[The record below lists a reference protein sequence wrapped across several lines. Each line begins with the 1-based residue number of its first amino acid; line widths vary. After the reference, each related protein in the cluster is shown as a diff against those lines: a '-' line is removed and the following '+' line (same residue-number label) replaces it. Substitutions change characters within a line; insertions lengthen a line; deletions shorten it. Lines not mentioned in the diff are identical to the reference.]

1 MGFFESAKMFANQAV
16 DSTRYAAQKTKLK
29 SNIKSEENNIERQYT
44 EIGRYY
50 FNKYVNNPD
59 PEVVQFYDNAKRS
72 MDAIYRHNQEIARI
86 ESMEAA
92 MNQGGNH
99 QYGQQNMQPN
109 MQQGFNQNNMG
120 GMQPNPQGFN
130 QNNMGGMQP
139 NPQGFNQS
147 NMGGMQPNQQG
158 FNQSNMGGMQPNPQ
172 GFNQNNMGGMQGF
185 NQNNVGGMQPNPQGF
200 NQDIQ
205 GGVTPAEPQNI
216 APAASQADNNSEQ

>member
-16 DSTRYAAQKTKLK
+16 DSTRYAAQKTKLR
-29 SNIKSEENNIERQYT
+29 SNIKSEDNNIERQYT

-59 PEVVQFYDNAKRS
+59 PEVAQFYDNAKRS

-92 MNQGGNH
+92 MNQGGNQ
-99 QYGQQNMQPN
+99 QYAQPN

-120 GMQPNPQGFN
+120 GMQPNSQGFN
-130 QNNMGGMQP
+130 QNNMG
-139 NPQGFNQS
+139 S
-147 NMGGMQPNQQG
+147 
-158 FNQSNMGGMQPNPQ
+158 MQPNPQ

-200 NQDIQ
+200 NQNIQ

-216 APAASQADNNSEQ
+216 APAASQADNSLSSKKYREQEILRIGRTA

>member
-16 DSTRYAAQKTKLK
+16 DSTRYAAQKTKLR
-29 SNIKSEENNIERQYT
+29 SNIKSEDNNIERQYT

-59 PEVVQFYDNAKRS
+59 PEVAQFYDNAKRS

-92 MNQGGNH
+92 MNQGGNQ
-99 QYGQQNMQPN
+99 QYAQPN

-130 QNNMGGMQP
+130 QNNMG
-139 NPQGFNQS
+139 S
-147 NMGGMQPNQQG
+147 
-158 FNQSNMGGMQPNPQ
+158 MQPNPQ

-200 NQDIQ
+200 NQNIQ

-216 APAASQADNNSEQ
+216 APAASQDDNNSEQ

>member
-92 MNQGGNH
+92 MNQGGNQ
-99 QYGQQNMQPN
+99 QYGQPNMQPN
-109 MQQGFNQNNMG
+109 MQQGFNQSNMG

-130 QNNMGGMQP
+130 QNNMGSMQP
-139 NPQGFNQS
+139 NPQGFNQ
-147 NMGGMQPNQQG
+147 N
-158 FNQSNMGGMQPNPQ
+158 NMGGMQPNPQ

-200 NQDIQ
+200 NQSIQ

>member
-16 DSTRYAAQKTKLK
+16 DSTRYAAQKTKLR
-29 SNIKSEENNIERQYT
+29 SNIKSEDNNIERQYT

-59 PEVVQFYDNAKRS
+59 PEVAQFYDNAKRS

-92 MNQGGNH
+92 MNQGGNQ
-99 QYGQQNMQPN
+99 QYAQPN

-120 GMQPNPQGFN
+120 SMQPNPQGFN
-130 QNNMGGMQP
+130 QNNMG
-139 NPQGFNQS
+139 S
-147 NMGGMQPNQQG
+147 
-158 FNQSNMGGMQPNPQ
+158 MQPNPQ
-172 GFNQNNMGGMQGF
+172 GFNQNNMGSMQGF

-200 NQDIQ
+200 NQNIQ

>member
-120 GMQPNPQGFN
+120 GKQPNPQGFN
-130 QNNMGGMQP
+130 QN
-139 NPQGFNQS
+139 
-147 NMGGMQPNQQG
+147 
-158 FNQSNMGGMQPNPQ
+158 NMGGMQPNPQ

-216 APAASQADNNSEQ
+216 APAASQADNNSEK

>member
-130 QNNMGGMQP
+130 Q
-139 NPQGFNQS
+139 
-147 NMGGMQPNQQG
+147 
-158 FNQSNMGGMQPNPQ
+158 SNMGGMQPNPQ

-205 GGVTPAEPQNI
+205 GGVTPAG
-216 APAASQADNNSEQ
+216 ASEYCPGSFAG

>member
-92 MNQGGNH
+92 MNQGGNQ
-99 QYGQQNMQPN
+99 QYGQPNMQPN
-109 MQQGFNQNNMG
+109 MQ
-120 GMQPNPQGFN
+120 
-130 QNNMGGMQP
+130 
-139 NPQGFNQS
+139 
-147 NMGGMQPNQQG
+147 
-158 FNQSNMGGMQPNPQ
+158 Q

-200 NQDIQ
+200 NQNIQ

-216 APAASQADNNSEQ
+216 APAAPAASQADSNSEQ

>member
-92 MNQGGNH
+92 MNQGGNQ
-99 QYGQQNMQPN
+99 QYAQPN

-139 NPQGFNQS
+139 NPQGFNQ
-147 NMGGMQPNQQG
+147 N
-158 FNQSNMGGMQPNPQ
+158 NMGGMQPNPQ
-172 GFNQNNMGGMQGF
+172 GFNQNNVGGMQGF
-185 NQNNVGGMQPNPQGF
+185 NQNNVGSMQPNPQGF
-200 NQDIQ
+200 NQNMQ

-216 APAASQADNNSEQ
+216 APAAPAASQADNNSEQ

>member
-1 MGFFESAKMFANQAV
+1 MDIVILNAIDFIRRKIKLGFFESAKMFANQAV

-99 QYGQQNMQPN
+99 QYGQPNMQPN
-109 MQQGFNQNNMG
+109 M
-120 GMQPNPQGFN
+120 
-130 QNNMGGMQP
+130 
-139 NPQGFNQS
+139 
-147 NMGGMQPNQQG
+147 QQG

-200 NQDIQ
+200 NQNIQ

-216 APAASQADNNSEQ
+216 APAAPQADNNSEQ

>member
-16 DSTRYAAQKTKLK
+16 DSTRYAAQKTKLR
-29 SNIKSEENNIERQYT
+29 SNIKSEDNNIERQYT

-59 PEVVQFYDNAKRS
+59 PEVAQFYDNAKRS

-92 MNQGGNH
+92 MNQGGNQ
-99 QYGQQNMQPN
+99 QYAQPN

-130 QNNMGGMQP
+130 QNNMG
-139 NPQGFNQS
+139 S
-147 NMGGMQPNQQG
+147 
-158 FNQSNMGGMQPNPQ
+158 MQPNPQ

-200 NQDIQ
+200 NQNIQ

-216 APAASQADNNSEQ
+216 APAAPVASQADNSPEQ

>member
-130 QNNMGGMQP
+130 Q
-139 NPQGFNQS
+139 S
-147 NMGGMQPNQQG
+147 NMGGMQPK
-158 FNQSNMGGMQPNPQ
+158 PQ

-200 NQDIQ
+200 NQNIQ

>member
-16 DSTRYAAQKTKLK
+16 DSTRYAAQKTKLR
-29 SNIKSEENNIERQYT
+29 SNIKSEDNNIERQYT

-59 PEVVQFYDNAKRS
+59 PEVAQFYDNAKRS

-92 MNQGGNH
+92 MNQGGNQ
-99 QYGQQNMQPN
+99 QYAQPN

-130 QNNMGGMQP
+130 QNNMG
-139 NPQGFNQS
+139 S
-147 NMGGMQPNQQG
+147 
-158 FNQSNMGGMQPNPQ
+158 MQPNPQ
-172 GFNQNNMGGMQGF
+172 GFNQNNMGS
-185 NQNNVGGMQPNPQGF
+185 MQPNPQGF
-200 NQDIQ
+200 NQNNMGSMQPNPQGFNQNNMGSMQPNPQGFNQNIQ

-216 APAASQADNNSEQ
+216 APVASQADNSPEQ

>member
-92 MNQGGNH
+92 MNQGGNQ
-99 QYGQQNMQPN
+99 QYGQPNMQPN
-109 MQQGFNQNNMG
+109 MQQGFNQNNMGGMQQGFNQSNMG

-130 QNNMGGMQP
+130 QNNMGGMQ
-139 NPQGFNQS
+139 
-147 NMGGMQPNQQG
+147 
-158 FNQSNMGGMQPNPQ
+158 Q

-200 NQDIQ
+200 NQNIQ

-216 APAASQADNNSEQ
+216 APAAPAASQADSNSEQ

>member
-92 MNQGGNH
+92 MNQGGNQ

-120 GMQPNPQGFN
+120 GMQPNP
-130 QNNMGGMQP
+130 
-139 NPQGFNQS
+139 
-147 NMGGMQPNQQG
+147 QG

-185 NQNNVGGMQPNPQGF
+185 NQNNMGSMQPTPQGF
-200 NQDIQ
+200 NQNIQ
-205 GGVTPAEPQNI
+205 GSVTPAEPQNI
-216 APAASQADNNSEQ
+216 APAAPAASQADNNSEQ

>member
-16 DSTRYAAQKTKLK
+16 DSTRYAAQKTKLR

-92 MNQGGNH
+92 MNQGGNQ
-99 QYGQQNMQPN
+99 QYAQPN

-130 QNNMGGMQP
+130 QNNMGSMQP
-139 NPQGFNQS
+139 NPQGFNQN
-147 NMGGMQPNQQG
+147 NMG
-158 FNQSNMGGMQPNPQ
+158 SMQPNPQ

-200 NQDIQ
+200 NQNIQ

-216 APAASQADNNSEQ
+216 APAASQDDNNSEQ

>member
-16 DSTRYAAQKTKLK
+16 DSTRYAAQKTKLR
-29 SNIKSEENNIERQYT
+29 SNIKSEDNNIERQYT

-59 PEVVQFYDNAKRS
+59 PEVAQFYDNAKRS

-92 MNQGGNH
+92 MNQGGNQ
-99 QYGQQNMQPN
+99 QYGQPN

-130 QNNMGGMQP
+130 QNNMG
-139 NPQGFNQS
+139 S
-147 NMGGMQPNQQG
+147 
-158 FNQSNMGGMQPNPQ
+158 MQPNPQ

-200 NQDIQ
+200 NQNIQ

-216 APAASQADNNSEQ
+216 APAASQDDNNSEQ

>member
-1 MGFFESAKMFANQAV
+1 VKRPPWILSYKEEEKMGFFESAKMFANQAV
-16 DSTRYAAQKTKLK
+16 DSTRYAAQKTKLR
-29 SNIKSEENNIERQYT
+29 SNIKSEDNNIERQYT

-59 PEVVQFYDNAKRS
+59 PEVAQFYDNAKRS

-92 MNQGGNH
+92 MNQGGNQ
-99 QYGQQNMQPN
+99 QYAQPN

-120 GMQPNPQGFN
+120 GMQPNSQGFNQNNMGSMQPNPQGFN
-130 QNNMGGMQP
+130 QNNMG
-139 NPQGFNQS
+139 S
-147 NMGGMQPNQQG
+147 
-158 FNQSNMGGMQPNPQ
+158 MQPNPQ

-200 NQDIQ
+200 NQNIQ

-216 APAASQADNNSEQ
+216 APAASQADNSPEQ

>member
-16 DSTRYAAQKTKLK
+16 DSTRYAAQKTKLR
-29 SNIKSEENNIERQYT
+29 SNIKSEDNNIERQYT

-59 PEVVQFYDNAKRS
+59 PEVAQFYDNAKRS

-92 MNQGGNH
+92 MNQGGNQ
-99 QYGQQNMQPN
+99 QYAQPN

-130 QNNMGGMQP
+130 QNNMG
-139 NPQGFNQS
+139 S
-147 NMGGMQPNQQG
+147 
-158 FNQSNMGGMQPNPQ
+158 MQPNPQ

-200 NQDIQ
+200 NQNIQ

-216 APAASQADNNSEQ
+216 APAAPAASQADNSPEQ

>member
-16 DSTRYAAQKTKLK
+16 DSTRYAAQKTKLR
-29 SNIKSEENNIERQYT
+29 SNIKSEDNNIERQYT

-59 PEVVQFYDNAKRS
+59 PEVAQFYDNAKRS

-92 MNQGGNH
+92 MNQGGNQ
-99 QYGQQNMQPN
+99 QYAQPN

-130 QNNMGGMQP
+130 QNNMG
-139 NPQGFNQS
+139 S
-147 NMGGMQPNQQG
+147 
-158 FNQSNMGGMQPNPQ
+158 MQPNPQ

-200 NQDIQ
+200 NQNIQ

-216 APAASQADNNSEQ
+216 APAAPQADNNSEQ

>member
-16 DSTRYAAQKTKLK
+16 DSTRYAAQKTKLR

-92 MNQGGNH
+92 MNQGGNQ

-130 QNNMGGMQP
+130 Q
-139 NPQGFNQS
+139 S
-147 NMGGMQPNQQG
+147 NMGGMQPN
-158 FNQSNMGGMQPNPQ
+158 MQQ

-200 NQDIQ
+200 NQNIQ

-216 APAASQADNNSEQ
+216 APAAPAASQDDNNSEQ

>member
-109 MQQGFNQNNMG
+109 MQQGFNKNNMG

-139 NPQGFNQS
+139 NP
-147 NMGGMQPNQQG
+147 QG

-200 NQDIQ
+200 NQNIQ

>member
-16 DSTRYAAQKTKLK
+16 DSTRYAAQKTKLR

-92 MNQGGNH
+92 MNQGGNQ
-99 QYGQQNMQPN
+99 QYGQPNMQPN
-109 MQQGFNQNNMG
+109 MQ
-120 GMQPNPQGFN
+120 QGFN

-147 NMGGMQPNQQG
+147 NMGGMQPN
-158 FNQSNMGGMQPNPQ
+158 MQQ

-185 NQNNVGGMQPNPQGF
+185 NQNNMGSMQPNPQGF
-200 NQDIQ
+200 NQNIQ

-216 APAASQADNNSEQ
+216 APAAPQADNNSEQ

>member
-99 QYGQQNMQPN
+99 QYGQPNMQPN

-147 NMGGMQPNQQG
+147 NMGGMQPN
-158 FNQSNMGGMQPNPQ
+158 PQ

-200 NQDIQ
+200 NQNIQ

-216 APAASQADNNSEQ
+216 APAAPQADNNSEQ

>member
-130 QNNMGGMQP
+130 KNNMGGMQP
-139 NPQGFNQS
+139 NP
-147 NMGGMQPNQQG
+147 QG

>member
-92 MNQGGNH
+92 MNQGGNQ
-99 QYGQQNMQPN
+99 QYGHPNMQPN

-139 NPQGFNQS
+139 NPQGFNQ
-147 NMGGMQPNQQG
+147 N
-158 FNQSNMGGMQPNPQ
+158 NMGGMQPNPQ
-172 GFNQNNMGGMQGF
+172 GFNQNN
-185 NQNNVGGMQPNPQGF
+185 
-200 NQDIQ
+200 
-205 GGVTPAEPQNI
+205 
-216 APAASQADNNSEQ
+216 NNSEQ

>member
-16 DSTRYAAQKTKLK
+16 DSTRYAAQKTKLR

-92 MNQGGNH
+92 MNQGGNQ
-99 QYGQQNMQPN
+99 QYAQPN

-120 GMQPNPQGFN
+120 
-130 QNNMGGMQP
+130 
-139 NPQGFNQS
+139 S
-147 NMGGMQPNQQG
+147 
-158 FNQSNMGGMQPNPQ
+158 MQPNPQ

-200 NQDIQ
+200 NQNIQ

-216 APAASQADNNSEQ
+216 APAAPVASQADNSPEQ

>member
-120 GMQPNPQGFN
+120 GKQPNPQGFN
-130 QNNMGGMQP
+130 QN
-139 NPQGFNQS
+139 
-147 NMGGMQPNQQG
+147 
-158 FNQSNMGGMQPNPQ
+158 NMGGMQPNPQ

>member
-92 MNQGGNH
+92 MNQGGNQ
-99 QYGQQNMQPN
+99 QYGQPNMQPN
-109 MQQGFNQNNMG
+109 MQ
-120 GMQPNPQGFN
+120 QGFN

-147 NMGGMQPNQQG
+147 NMGGMQPN
-158 FNQSNMGGMQPNPQ
+158 MQQ

-200 NQDIQ
+200 NQNIQ

-216 APAASQADNNSEQ
+216 APAAPQADNNSEQ

>member
-16 DSTRYAAQKTKLK
+16 DSTRYAAQKTKLR
-29 SNIKSEENNIERQYT
+29 SNIKSEDNNIERQYT

-59 PEVVQFYDNAKRS
+59 PEVAQFYDNAKRS

-92 MNQGGNH
+92 MNQGGNQ
-99 QYGQQNMQPN
+99 QYAQPN

-130 QNNMGGMQP
+130 QNNMGSMQP
-139 NPQGFNQS
+139 NPQGFNQN
-147 NMGGMQPNQQG
+147 NMG
-158 FNQSNMGGMQPNPQ
+158 SMQPNPQ

-200 NQDIQ
+200 NQNIQ

-216 APAASQADNNSEQ
+216 APAAPAASQADNSPEQ

>member
-16 DSTRYAAQKTKLK
+16 DSTRYAAQKTKLR
-29 SNIKSEENNIERQYT
+29 SNIKSEDNNIERQYT

-59 PEVVQFYDNAKRS
+59 PEVAQFYDNAKRS

-92 MNQGGNH
+92 MNQGGNQ
-99 QYGQQNMQPN
+99 QYAQPN

-120 GMQPNPQGFN
+120 GMQPNSQGFNQNNMGSMQPNPQGFN
-130 QNNMGGMQP
+130 QNNMG
-139 NPQGFNQS
+139 S
-147 NMGGMQPNQQG
+147 
-158 FNQSNMGGMQPNPQ
+158 MQPNPQ

-200 NQDIQ
+200 NQNIQ

-216 APAASQADNNSEQ
+216 APAASQADNSPEQ

>member
-16 DSTRYAAQKTKLK
+16 DSTRYAAQKTKLR
-29 SNIKSEENNIERQYT
+29 SNIKSEDNNIERQYT

-59 PEVVQFYDNAKRS
+59 PEVAQFYDNAKRS

-92 MNQGGNH
+92 MNQGGNQ
-99 QYGQQNMQPN
+99 QYGQPN

-130 QNNMGGMQP
+130 QNNMG
-139 NPQGFNQS
+139 S
-147 NMGGMQPNQQG
+147 
-158 FNQSNMGGMQPNPQ
+158 MQPNPQ

-200 NQDIQ
+200 NQNIQ
-205 GGVTPAEPQNI
+205 GGVTPAEPENI
-216 APAASQADNNSEQ
+216 APAAPVASQADNSPEQ

>member
-16 DSTRYAAQKTKLK
+16 DSTRYAAQKTKLR

-92 MNQGGNH
+92 MNQGGNQ
-99 QYGQQNMQPN
+99 QYAQPN

-130 QNNMGGMQP
+130 QNNMGSMQP
-139 NPQGFNQS
+139 NPQGFNRN
-147 NMGGMQPNQQG
+147 NMG
-158 FNQSNMGGMQPNPQ
+158 SMQPNPQ

-200 NQDIQ
+200 NQNIQ

-216 APAASQADNNSEQ
+216 APAAPVASQADNSPEQ

>member
-120 GMQPNPQGFN
+120 GMQ
-130 QNNMGGMQP
+130 
-139 NPQGFNQS
+139 
-147 NMGGMQPNQQG
+147 
-158 FNQSNMGGMQPNPQ
+158 
-172 GFNQNNMGGMQGF
+172 GF

-200 NQDIQ
+200 NQNIQ

>member
-16 DSTRYAAQKTKLK
+16 DSTRYAAQKTKLR

-92 MNQGGNH
+92 MNQGGNQ
-99 QYGQQNMQPN
+99 QYAQPN

-130 QNNMGGMQP
+130 QNNMG
-139 NPQGFNQS
+139 S
-147 NMGGMQPNQQG
+147 
-158 FNQSNMGGMQPNPQ
+158 MQPNPQ

-200 NQDIQ
+200 NQNIQ
-205 GGVTPAEPQNI
+205 GGVTPAEPENI
-216 APAASQADNNSEQ
+216 APVASQADNSPEQ

>member
-16 DSTRYAAQKTKLK
+16 DSTRYAAQKTKLR

-92 MNQGGNH
+92 MNQGGNQ

-130 QNNMGGMQP
+130 Q
-139 NPQGFNQS
+139 
-147 NMGGMQPNQQG
+147 
-158 FNQSNMGGMQPNPQ
+158 SNMGGMQPNP
-172 GFNQNNMGGMQGF
+172 QGF

-200 NQDIQ
+200 NQNNMGGMQPNPQ
-205 GGVTPAEPQNI
+205 GFNQNNMGSMQPNPQGFNQNMQGSVTPAEPQNI
-216 APAASQADNNSEQ
+216 APAAPAASQADNNSEQ

>member
-99 QYGQQNMQPN
+99 QYGQPNMQPN
-109 MQQGFNQNNMG
+109 MQ
-120 GMQPNPQGFN
+120 
-130 QNNMGGMQP
+130 
-139 NPQGFNQS
+139 
-147 NMGGMQPNQQG
+147 
-158 FNQSNMGGMQPNPQ
+158 Q

-200 NQDIQ
+200 NQNIQ

>member
-16 DSTRYAAQKTKLK
+16 DSTRYAAQKTKLR
-29 SNIKSEENNIERQYT
+29 SNIKSEDNNIERQYT

-59 PEVVQFYDNAKRS
+59 PEVAQLYDNAKRS

-92 MNQGGNH
+92 MNQGGNQ
-99 QYGQQNMQPN
+99 QYAQPN

-130 QNNMGGMQP
+130 QNNMG
-139 NPQGFNQS
+139 S
-147 NMGGMQPNQQG
+147 
-158 FNQSNMGGMQPNPQ
+158 MQPNPQ

-200 NQDIQ
+200 NQNIQ

-216 APAASQADNNSEQ
+216 APAAPVASQADNSPEQ

>member
-16 DSTRYAAQKTKLK
+16 DSTRYAAQKTKLR

-59 PEVVQFYDNAKRS
+59 PEVLQFYDNAKRS

-92 MNQGGNH
+92 MNQGGNQ

-130 QNNMGGMQP
+130 Q
-139 NPQGFNQS
+139 
-147 NMGGMQPNQQG
+147 
-158 FNQSNMGGMQPNPQ
+158 SNMGGMQPNP
-172 GFNQNNMGGMQGF
+172 QGF

-200 NQDIQ
+200 NQNNMGGMQPNPQ
-205 GGVTPAEPQNI
+205 GFNQNNMGSMQPNPQGFNQNMQGSVTPAEPQNI
-216 APAASQADNNSEQ
+216 APAAPAASQADNNSEQ

>member
-1 MGFFESAKMFANQAV
+1 MSFFESAKMFANQAV
-16 DSTRYAAQKTKLK
+16 DSTRYAAQKTKLR
-29 SNIKSEENNIERQYT
+29 SNIKSEDNNIERQYT

-59 PEVVQFYDNAKRS
+59 PEVAQFYDNAKRS

-92 MNQGGNH
+92 MNQGGNQ
-99 QYGQQNMQPN
+99 QYAQPN

-120 GMQPNPQGFN
+120 GMQPNSQGFNQNNMGSMQPNPQGFN
-130 QNNMGGMQP
+130 QNNMG
-139 NPQGFNQS
+139 S
-147 NMGGMQPNQQG
+147 
-158 FNQSNMGGMQPNPQ
+158 MQPNPQ

-200 NQDIQ
+200 NQNIQ

-216 APAASQADNNSEQ
+216 APAAPQADNNSEQ